1 MFLKLES
8 FAPGW
13 LLVHVSSF
21 NSDTF
26 FGAAFIWLFLVF
38 FF

>member
-8 FAPGW
+8 FARGW
-13 LLVHVSSF
+13 LLVHVYSF

-26 FGAAFIWLFLVF
+26 FGAAFGYS
-38 FF
+38 